1 MTRDKAKGDDIE
13 DNAID
18 KQKTKPG
25 RKMYRNSKMERC
37 KVSQQERCKVSQQ
50 EDERKK
56 KLGED
61 KGPAWHQVKR
71 KGLAKN

>member
-18 KQKTKPG
+18 KQKAKPG

-37 KVSQQERCKVSQQ
+37 KVSQQE
-50 EDERKK
+50 DERQQI
-56 KLGED
+56 LGED

-71 KGLAKN
+71 KGVAKN

>member
-18 KQKTKPG
+18 KQKAKPG

-37 KVSQQERCKVSQQ
+37 KVSQQE
-50 EDERKK
+50 DERKQ

-71 KGLAKN
+71 KGVAKN